1 MEMAQRKQADWEIV
15 EREHRVD
22 IRPASARPRRRLSLW
37 DLLVW
42 AYRDQLVGGVDGVE
56 GLDDDAPMRGC
67 SGDGIAVIERIA
79 HVGCRI
85 DGGAWRR
92 LNDRMHVDAVAVAE
106 ALRRLE
112 QPIARLLAECA
123 RQGEQPE
130 PPAAAPCPFPTV
142 VDSRTEER
150 FGRAVI
156 DGRRFEYRIKVAERV
171 VDRTPRWE
179 FRGRGRRVIV
189 GYDLVPTDV
198 LFCPLTWWPSAE
210 MVAHQEA
217 VRQAFDTGMEQ
228 LAAVMR
234 GVALKDHVLV

>member
-1 MEMAQRKQADWEIV
+1 MAQRKQVDWEI
-15 EREHRVD
+15 EREYRADVL
-22 IRPASARPRRRLSLW
+22 PASARPRRRLSLW

-42 AYRDQLVGGVDGVE
+42 AYRDQLVGGPDGAE
-56 GLDDDAPMRGC
+56 GLDDDAPMQGC
-67 SGDGIAVIERIA
+67 SGDGIAVIGRIA
-79 HVGCRI
+79 RVGCRI
-85 DGGAWRR
+85 DGGEWRG
-92 LNDRMHVDAVAVAE
+92 LNGRMHVDAIAAAE
-106 ALRRLE
+106 AVRQLAM
-112 QPIARLLAECA
+112 PIARLIAECA

-142 VDSRTEER
+142 VDGRTEER

-171 VDRTPRWE
+171 VDRVPVWE
-179 FRGRGRRVIV
+179 HRGRGRRVIV

-217 VRQAFDTGMEQ
+217 VRQAFDAGMER
-228 LAAVMR
+228 LAEIMR
-234 GVALKDHVLV
+234 GAALKDHVLV